1 MLETLPAGADLFF
14 CLLAWK
20 QFPGSWNKTLVRFV
34 WSARSIKQ
42 VREISKIYKN
52 TPTF

>member
-20 QFPGSWNKTLVRFV
+20 QFPGTKRWCGLSGLL
-34 WSARSIKQ
+34 AQ
-42 VREISKIYKN
+42 
-52 TPTF
+52 

>member
-20 QFPGSWNKTLVRFV
+20 QETKR
-34 WSARSIKQ
+34 WSGVSGLLAQ
-42 VREISKIYKN
+42 
-52 TPTF
+52 